1 MYTVTNPEEFSF
13 GSAAIHIR
21 SSPTTCVDAGFGEM
35 NVLPSSLDLP
45 VVMFTRLSRLEKA
58 RSSAVGVGKVGSV
71 AVSFGPIAQ
80 SQSPPPTL
88 WSGAT
93 MKAAVEPEWL
103 TRIALH
109 CRPVGPITKDSPAL
123 LVRMLGSAAP
133 LLPGSRRFGL
143 KVEAGG
149 AAAPAGP
156 APAPMEAATA
166 AIEVAIANRLTIDP
180 LVTSFPP

>member
-1 MYTVTNPEEFSF
+1 M
-13 GSAAIHIR
+13 R
-21 SSPTTCVDAGFGEM
+21 SSPTTCVEAGLGEM
-35 NVLPSSLDLP
+35 KVFPSSLDLP
-45 VVMFTRLSRLEKA
+45 VVIFTRLSRLENA

-88 WSGAT
+88 WSGAPMNVAT
-93 MKAAVEPEWL
+93 EPAWL
-103 TRIALH
+103 TFIALH
-109 CRPVGPITKDSPAL
+109 CKPVGPITNDSPAL

-143 KVEAGG
+143 KVDAGG
-149 AAAPAGP
+149 AAAPAVP

-166 AIEVAIANRLTIDP
+166 AMEVPIANRLTIEP